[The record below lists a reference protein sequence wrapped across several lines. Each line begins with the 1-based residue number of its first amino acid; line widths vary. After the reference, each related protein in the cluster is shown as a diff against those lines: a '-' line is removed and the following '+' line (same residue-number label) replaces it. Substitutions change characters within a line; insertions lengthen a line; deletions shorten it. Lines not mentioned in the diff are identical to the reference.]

1 MTTTINTPNL
11 DLNRLIEG
19 LRREDDR
26 NMHLTNR
33 FKWLMW
39 IFAPLYFCFFLF
51 LLYEGESVLKEIGF
65 FFFSASFLFFAM
77 VFRNLNNE
85 YKSVDYGIPTTEM
98 LRKAAQR
105 YEIWQTKTAKAMFP
119 AFLAAIGVSLTSE
132 EMIPNIDD
140 TKIRIALAFGAY
152 LLLLGVGF
160 GIGYLIWRKRQKPL
174 RDHALLLLAELE
186 K

>member
-1 MTTTINTPNL
+1 MTTTIDTPNL
-11 DLNRLIEG
+11 DLNQLIEG

-26 NMHLTNR
+26 NLHLTNR

-51 LLYEGESVLKEIGF
+51 LLYDGESVLKEIGF
-65 FFFSASFLFFAM
+65 FFFSASFLFFALI
-77 VFRNLNNE
+77 FRNMNNE

-105 YEIWQTKTAKAMFP
+105 YEIWQTKTVKALFP
-119 AFLAAIGVSLTSE
+119 ALLAAIGVSLTSE

-140 TKIRIALAFGAY
+140 TKIRIAVAFVAY
-152 LLLLGVGF
+152 LLLLGAGF
-160 GIGYLIWRKRQKPL
+160 GIGFLIWYKRQKPL
-174 RDHALLLLAELE
+174 RDHALRLLEELE